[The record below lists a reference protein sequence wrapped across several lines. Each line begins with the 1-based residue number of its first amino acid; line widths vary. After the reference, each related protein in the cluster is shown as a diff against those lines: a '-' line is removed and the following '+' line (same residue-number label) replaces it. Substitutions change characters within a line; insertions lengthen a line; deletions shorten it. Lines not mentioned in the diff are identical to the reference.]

1 MKNGQV
7 NMYDLVGNK
16 FIPGMPR
23 VPCWLPF
30 YIYFYECSWIKLLNF
45 KLYLRKINLKMQLFD
60 PESLNSFQRFHVLN
74 LIWILKQRFV
84 FWFEHWKML
93 RCKFQMQPFFGLLIK
108 YSWELVSLLS
118 KHDRFTSS
126 LIYQKLEK
134 ISNISSNLAKKRLH
148 FNGLKISCL
157 P

>member
-1 MKNGQV
+1 
-7 NMYDLVGNK
+7 
-16 FIPGMPR
+16 
-23 VPCWLPF
+23 
-30 YIYFYECSWIKLLNF
+30 
-45 KLYLRKINLKMQLFD
+45 MQLFD

-84 FWFEHWKML
+84 FWFEHWKIK
-93 RCKFQMQPFFGLLIK
+93 CNPFKCNSFGSLIK

-134 ISNISSNLAKKRLH
+134 NSNISSNLAKKRLH
-148 FNGLKISCL
+148 LKGLKISCL
-157 P
+157 PLPVDYGRLNWRLRGLDLARSWAQSPARLFIRLLRVRVVNNSRQVTS